1 MGGSVATAG
10 AQEDWNLMQ
19 VASMPRLRTLLRTA
33 SGIDGATEA
42 DRAWACRQLEWMHQQ
57 ILAEKGA
64 LSRTFTMLVGVFWS
78 ISMWTVVRQPKQREQ
93 WAMLPITAIFP
104 IGIYLRIWVCNW
116 LLHEYWAARAQA

>member
-1 MGGSVATAG
+1 MGQSASIAGST
-10 AQEDWNLMQ
+10 EDWNLMQ

-33 SGIDGATEA
+33 SGLDGASAAE
-42 DRAWACRQLEWMHQQ
+42 REWAHRQLEWMHQQ

-64 LSRTFTMLVGVFWS
+64 LSRTFTMLVGIFWGLS
-78 ISMWTVVRQPKQREQ
+78 TWAVIRQPKQREQ

-116 LLHEYWAARAQA
+116 LLHEYWAARE

>member
-1 MGGSVATAG
+1 MGQSAATAG
-10 AQEDWNLMQ
+10 STADWNLMQ

-33 SGIDGATEA
+33 SGLDGASAAE
-42 DRAWACRQLEWMHQQ
+42 REWAHQQLEWMHQQ

-64 LSRTFTMLVGVFWS
+64 LSRTFTILVGIFWGLS
-78 ISMWTVVRQPKQREQ
+78 TWAVVRQPKEREQ

-116 LLHEYWAARAQA
+116 LLHEYWAARE

>member
-1 MGGSVATAG
+1 MGQSASIAGSTEG
-10 AQEDWNLMQ
+10 WNLMQ

-33 SGIDGATEA
+33 SGLDGASAAE
-42 DRAWACRQLEWMHQQ
+42 REWAHRQLEWMHQQ

-64 LSRTFTMLVGVFWS
+64 LSRTFTMLVGVFWGLS
-78 ISMWTVVRQPKQREQ
+78 TWAVILQPKQREQ

-116 LLHEYWAARAQA
+116 LLHEYWAARE